1 MKKKKIIIVL
11 AILALVGLFGLYKA
25 NYYLEFIDFISL
37 SVNASNNLQRDK
49 VKIQK
54 GFFSIN
60 RKNDTELFD
69 SRNKTITIFN
79 GQKTGLLKTD
89 YGENDFLIIY
99 DNKYYFQFRHFIFN
113 RHDKYSYN
121 YILSQKADTIYIQ
134 ADIKGDG
141 GMKFIR
147 PMHLI
152 SDTNKL
158 RCNVPID
165 NKKTI
170 YNMTELEEY

>member
-1 MKKKKIIIVL
+1 MKKKTIII
-11 AILALVGLFGLYKA
+11 ALTFLTIIGVFGLYKA
-25 NYYLEFIDFISL
+25 NYYLEFIDFTSL
-37 SVNASNNLQRDK
+37 SVKASDDLQSDK
-49 VKIQK
+49 VNIKK

-60 RKNDTELFD
+60 RKNDAELFD
-69 SRNKTITIFN
+69 NLNKTITIFN
-79 GQKTGLLKTD
+79 GQKTGLIKTD
-89 YGENDFLIIY
+89 YGENDFLITY

-113 RHDKYSYN
+113 SHDKYSYN
-121 YILSQKADTIYIQ
+121 YILSKKADTIYIQ
-134 ADIKGDG
+134 ADIKGNG

-158 RCNVPID
+158 RCNAPID

-170 YNMTELEEY
+170 YNMTELEEH